1 MDCGAPVQ
9 TSSLTIST
17 RAPTVYHLE
26 SSWCSAETGTCVA
39 SSNTKTQ
46 TGTIDFV
53 RSLPFVGVHVACFVV
68 LWTGMSPIALAIA
81 FLTLSLRMFGL
92 TAGYHRYFC
101 HHSFKT
107 TRTFQFI
114 LAWLGTS
121 AAQKGPL
128 WWAGHHRSH
137 HRYSDTEEDV
147 HPPGV
152 KGFLWAHAG
161 WVMSPQNQPTKFDW
175 VPDLMRYP
183 ELVWLDRNHYI
194 APISLGVALFFLGEW
209 LATAYPGLGTHGWQL
224 VVVALFCS
232 TTLLY
237 HVTFAVN
244 SIGHT
249 FGSRRYETDDE
260 SRNSLWL
267 ALVTGGEGWHNNH
280 HRSPTSERQGFYWWE
295 IDFTHYGVVLLS
307 WLRVVWD
314 VRGPTS
320 AVLQEGH
327 ERPVTAH

>member
-1 MDCGAPVQ
+1 MH
-9 TSSLTIST
+9 IST
-17 RAPTVYHLE
+17 LG
-26 SSWCSAETGTCVA
+26 SKAER
-39 SSNTKTQ
+39 
-46 TGTIDFV
+46 IDIV
-53 RSLPFVGVHVACFVV
+53 RSLPFIGVHLACGAV
-68 LWTGMSPIALAIA
+68 LWTGVSATALVIG
-81 FLTLSLRMFGL
+81 FLTLAVRMFGL

-101 HHSFKT
+101 HHAFKT

-114 LAWLGTS
+114 LAWIGTS

-137 HRYSDTEEDV
+137 HRHSDTAEDV

-152 KGFLWAHAG
+152 KGLFWAHAG
-161 WVMSPQNQPTKFDW
+161 WIMSPRNQPTKTEW

-183 ELVWLDRNHYI
+183 ELRWLDKNHYV
-194 APISLGVALFFLGEW
+194 APITLGLALYALGEW
-209 LATAYPGLGTHGWQL
+209 LGGAHAELGTSGWQL
-224 VVVALFCS
+224 VVVALFWS

-244 SIGHT
+244 SIGHR
-249 FGSRRYETDDE
+249 FGSRRYETNDQ

-280 HRSPTSERQGFYWWE
+280 HRSPTSERQGFFWWE

-314 VRGPTS
+314 VRGPAP
-320 AVLQEGH
+320 AVLS
-327 ERPVTAH
+327 ERSSRASG

>member
-1 MDCGAPVQ
+1 
-9 TSSLTIST
+9 
-17 RAPTVYHLE
+17 
-26 SSWCSAETGTCVA
+26 
-39 SSNTKTQ
+39 
-46 TGTIDFV
+46 
-53 RSLPFVGVHVACFVV
+53 
-68 LWTGMSPIALAIA
+68 
-81 FLTLSLRMFGL
+81 MFGL

-101 HHSFKT
+101 HKAFQT
-107 TRTFQFI
+107 TRVFQFV

-137 HRYSDTEEDV
+137 HRHSDTEEDV

-152 KGFLWAHAG
+152 KGFYWAHAG
-161 WVMSPQNQPTKFDW
+161 WIMSPKNQRTKIEW
-175 VPDLMRYP
+175 VPDLAKYP
-183 ELVWLDRNHYI
+183 ELVWLDRNHYV
-194 APISLGVALFFLGEW
+194 APIALGVTLFALGQW
-209 LATAYPGLGTHGWQL
+209 LASTYPLLETSGWQL

-244 SIGHT
+244 SIGHQ
-249 FGSRRYETDDE
+249 FGSRRYSTNDE

-280 HRSPTSERQGFYWWE
+280 HRYPTSERQGFYWWE

-307 WLRVVWD
+307 WLRIVWD
-314 VRGPTS
+314 VRGPAA
-320 AVLQEGH
+320 AVLEEGREGSH
-327 ERPVTAH
+327 HVRSPV